1 MPDISKKNPAKSGS
15 MNQPAVFDDGNA
27 EVYSSRKNS
36 AFYDVASRLLKN
48 KTAIVGMVIIGLVVL
63 MAIFGPLVAP
73 YEYDA
78 IDPLNAKATPS
89 AEHWFGTDLY
99 GRDMFSR
106 ILYGAR
112 YSLLIGLSS
121 GLMGCLIGVIL
132 GSIAGFFGGKIETVI
147 LRICDIIQ
155 SIPSMLLSICISVVL
170 GSSFFAT
177 VVALSFYNIPGLTRL
192 LRATMLSV
200 RDQEF
205 VEAARAINCSKLRTM
220 VYHVLPNCMSPV
232 IINFS
237 MSIGMRIMS
246 SAGLSFLGLGI
257 QEPTPEWGAMIA
269 AGKSLLRYAPHIV
282 VIPGIFVALLV
293 LAFNMFGDG
302 LRDALDPKLRT

>member
-1 MPDISKKNPAKSGS
+1 MPEMSNKNLTKDAEE
-15 MNQPAVFDDGNA
+15 VFTGRN
-27 EVYSSRKNS
+27 NS
-36 AFYDVASRLLKN
+36 AFHDVLTRLFKN
-48 KTAIVGMVIIGLVVL
+48 KTAIFGMVIIGLVIL

-73 YEYDA
+73 YDYDA
-78 IDPLNAKATPS
+78 IDPLNAKALPS
-89 AEHWFGTDLY
+89 AEHWFGTDVY

-106 ILYGAR
+106 ILYGAK
-112 YSLLIGLSS
+112 YSLLIGFSS

-132 GSIAGFFGGKIETVI
+132 GSLAGFFGGKTETII

-205 VEAARAINCSKLRTM
+205 VEAARAINCSKFRIMT
-220 VYHVLPNCMSPV
+220 YHVLPNCMSPV